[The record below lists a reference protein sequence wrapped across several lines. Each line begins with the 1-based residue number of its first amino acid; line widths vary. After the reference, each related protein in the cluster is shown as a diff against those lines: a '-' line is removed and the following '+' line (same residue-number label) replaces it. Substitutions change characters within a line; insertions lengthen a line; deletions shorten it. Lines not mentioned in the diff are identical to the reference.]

1 MNGARGHRERAAAAS
16 LFQPATFRAAR
27 FRTATLRRAA
37 TFRAALLRTALAV
50 LLSCG
55 GRARAMERE
64 GIWSA
69 HGGSDAAVRAVFPTG
84 GGAATS
90 AEGYALRREERWELR
105 AGGSLLLLPGNG
117 GPDWSERSAE
127 ALGAARWR
135 GWSFGAGGRWRDRR
149 AEDARGRILFA
160 ETEFS
165 PGAELAVAFGAP
177 EEERPGADGGE
188 KKEAGRRKGRT
199 GPVRPR
205 GELAASALFPPDE
218 RPEWRL
224 SLLAETGFWKSR
236 LELLGSARLGVL
248 VRVAETFDLRER
260 IALELEAEGP
270 PARLGL
276 FLVGRLGRFGGL
288 GIGTESGGARSS
300 PPVEALWRLRP

>member
-1 MNGARGHRERAAAAS
+1 MNRASGTNRAAAAF
-16 LFQPATFRAAR
+16 LAPRA
-27 FRTATLRRAA
+27 LV
-37 TFRAALLRTALAV
+37 ALALV
-50 LLSCG
+50 LSCG
-55 GRARAMERE
+55 GRAQAMERE

-69 HGGSDAAVRAVFPTG
+69 HGGSDAAVRAAFPTDG
-84 GGAATS
+84 EAARS
-90 AEGYALRREERWELR
+90 VSGFALRREERWELR
-105 AGGSLLLLPGNG
+105 AGGSLLRLPGGG
-117 GPDWSERSAE
+117 GPDWSERGAE

-149 AEDARGRILFA
+149 AEDGRGKTLFA

-165 PGAELAVAFGAP
+165 PGAALAVAFGAP
-177 EEERPGADGGE
+177 EEEGRAESGGAE
-188 KKEAGRRKGRT
+188 KGAGRRKGRT

-224 SLLAETGFWKSR
+224 SLLAGTGFWKSR

-248 VRVAETFDLRER
+248 VHVAETFDLRER

-276 FLVGRLGRFGGL
+276 FLLVRLGRFGGL
-288 GIGTESGGARSS
+288 GIGTERGSARNS